1 MFTEKSIFMVKVALM
16 HIKCLLTAAL
26 ERRSSLISSPLEVNS
41 LTSCFVMKSIQSVRG
56 ELASLLLQMEEAQL
70 ALAECILQTHPQKQQ
85 SAANLIDY
93 LVFRSQNL
101 QELQEALHAYGFS
114 SLASSESHIR
124 TQLCNVMAL
133 MDAVPEK
140 LNAHHYAQAHQQ
152 LVQNTRQLFGTNV
165 PESVPY
171 LMVTLDGKLATDFAY
186 VADLVAHGMNIARI
200 NCAHDNEKTWMLMV
214 EHVRRA
220 AVELD
225 MPCKVYMDLAGPK
238 IRTRLLGK
246 AADDRRMELEEGALI
261 WLLEEEITPRKKE
274 KSLQCTLHG
283 VVGMLQ
289 KGQRVL
295 FDDGMFAAVVTS
307 LEAGRASLTVTR
319 VSGKKP
325 YLKAEKGMN
334 FPDTT
339 FNIDALTPYDRQCLP
354 WVAAHAD
361 MLGFSFVN
369 KAADI
374 AQLQKA
380 LTDLGKPHFPI
391 IAKIETNEA
400 VKQLASIVLQGM
412 QKEHFGV
419 MIARGDLAVEIG
431 FERLSEIQE
440 EILWIC
446 EAAHVPVIWATQVLE
461 SLNKQGIATRSEVTD
476 AARAAFAECVMINK
490 GKYTREVLISLVDI
504 LARSRQHNHKQRHI
518 FRELSIARQFFGQG
532 V

>member
-1 MFTEKSIFMVKVALM
+1 MFTEKSIFMVKVALL

-56 ELASLLLQMEEAQL
+56 ELESLLLQMEEAQL
-70 ALAECILQTHPQKQQ
+70 AQAECILQTHPQKQQ

-124 TQLCNVMAL
+124 TQLCNVLAL
-133 MDAVPEK
+133 IDADTSR
-140 LNAHHYAQAHQQ
+140 LNAVHYAQAHQQ
-152 LVQNTRQLFGTNV
+152 LVHNTQQLFGTAV
-165 PESVPY
+165 PHGVPY
-171 LMVTLDGKLATDFAY
+171 LMVTLDGQLATDFAY
-186 VADLVAHGMNIARI
+186 VADLMVHGMNIARI
-200 NCAHDNEKTWMLMV
+200 NCAHDQEKTWMQMV
-214 EHVRRA
+214 AHVRRA
-220 AVELD
+220 SLELD

-246 AADDRRMELEEGALI
+246 AAEEGRLELVPGERVA
-261 WLLEEEITPRKKE
+261 LLEAEVAPRKKE
-274 KSLQCTLHG
+274 KALQCTLGG
-283 VVGMLQ
+283 VVEMLQ
-289 KGQRVL
+289 IGQRVL
-295 FDDGMFAAVVTS
+295 FDDGMFAAVVTA
-307 LEAGRASLTVTR
+307 LEPGRAVLEITR

-325 YLKAEKGMN
+325 YVKAEKGMN
-334 FPDTT
+334 FPDTAFT
-339 FNIDALTPYDRQCLP
+339 IDALTAYDRQCLP
-354 WVAAHAD
+354 WVTEHAD
-361 MLGFSFVN
+361 MVGFSFVN
-369 KAADI
+369 KATDL
-374 AQLQKA
+374 AQLQQA
-380 LTDLGKPHFPI
+380 LADMGKPHFPV

-400 VKQLASIVLQGM
+400 VKHLAAIVLQGM
-412 QKEHFGV
+412 QQEHFGV

>member
-1 MFTEKSIFMVKVALM
+1 LTFA
-16 HIKCLLTAAL
+16 CLNSATPEIYSKAAGL
-26 ERRSSLISSPLEVNS
+26 N
-41 LTSCFVMKSIQSVRG
+41 MKSIHTVRA
-56 ELASLLLQMEEAQL
+56 ELEALLRQMEEAQL
-70 ALAECILQTHPQKQQ
+70 KQAASIRQVHPDKYL

-101 QELQEALHAYGFS
+101 KELQEALHCYGFS

-133 MDAVPEK
+133 IDAAQDR
-140 LNAHHYAQAHQQ
+140 LNATEYTIAHQK
-152 LVQNTRQLFGTNV
+152 LVFNSRQLFGADV

-171 LMVTLDGKLATDFAY
+171 IMVTLDGKLATDFAY
-186 VADLVAHGMNIARI
+186 VVDLMVHGMNIARI
-200 NCAHDNEKTWMLMV
+200 NCAHDNEKTWLLMV

-246 AADDRRMELEEGALI
+246 AADEGRMELEEGELI

-339 FNIDALTPYDRQCLP
+339 FNIDALTPYDLQCLP

>member
-1 MFTEKSIFMVKVALM
+1 MK
-16 HIKCLLTAAL
+16 HIKSRLSPRYLTFACLNSVTPEIYSKAAGH
-26 ERRSSLISSPLEVNS
+26 N
-41 LTSCFVMKSIQSVRG
+41 MKSIHTVRA
-56 ELASLLLQMEEAQL
+56 ELEALLRQMEEAQL
-70 ALAECILQTHPQKQQ
+70 KQAASIRQVHPDKYL

-152 LVQNTRQLFGTNV
+152 LVQNTRQLFGANV

-171 LMVTLDGKLATDFAY
+171 LMVTLDGKLAADFAY
-186 VADLVAHGMNIARI
+186 VADLMVHGMNIARI
-200 NCAHDNEKTWMLMV
+200 NCAHDNEKTWLLMV

-246 AADDRRMELEEGALI
+246 AADDGRMELVEGELI

-354 WVAAHAD
+354 WVTEHAD
-361 MLGFSFVN
+361 MVGFSFVN

-374 AQLQKA
+374 ALLQKA

-400 VKQLASIVLQGM
+400 VNQLASIVLQGM
-412 QKEHFGV
+412 QNEHFGV

-518 FRELSIARQFFGQG
+518 FRELSIARQFFGEG